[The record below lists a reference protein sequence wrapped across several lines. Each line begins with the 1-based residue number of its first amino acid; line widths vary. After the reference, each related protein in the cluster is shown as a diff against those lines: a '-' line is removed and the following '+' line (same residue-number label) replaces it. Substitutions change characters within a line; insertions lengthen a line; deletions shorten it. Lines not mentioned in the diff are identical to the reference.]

1 MENLRPGAPRTTR
14 GTFPPASPTSVFE
27 IVPKHKR
34 TGQDLWA
41 GSPGPSSWN
50 PVSLQPLLFL
60 DSLKG
65 FLQAEGREGELFLQR
80 TGLTQ
85 TSVPG
90 FILVGCVYFHL

>member
-1 MENLRPGAPRTTR
+1 MEPPEPRG
-14 GTFPPASPTSVFE
+14 GTFPPASPTPIFE
-27 IVPKHKR
+27 TVPKRKR
-34 TGQDLWA
+34 TDQDVWA
-41 GSPGPSSWN
+41 GSPGPPSWN

-65 FLQAEGREGELFLQR
+65 FLQAEGREGELFRQR

-90 FILVGCVYFHL
+90 FIWVGCVYFHL